1 MKFYKEK
8 LRNYTYR
15 MLYINKLTAIINS
28 KHKVNYV
35 DCVYFLKNGKFH
47 NSKNAAIIYNDDSL
61 RFYLNGTFYGFN
73 DDFVKESWR
82 RFIKLKVF
90 I

>member
-15 MLYINKLTAIINS
+15 MLCINKLTAIINS
-28 KHKVNYV
+28 KNKVNYV

-47 NSKNAAIIYNDDSL
+47 NSKNATYTDNNRCKS
-61 RFYLNGTFYGFN
+61 FYLNNKFYGNQKDFTKKSWRK
-73 DDFVKESWR
+73 FVKLQIFS
-82 RFIKLKVF
+82 
-90 I
+90 